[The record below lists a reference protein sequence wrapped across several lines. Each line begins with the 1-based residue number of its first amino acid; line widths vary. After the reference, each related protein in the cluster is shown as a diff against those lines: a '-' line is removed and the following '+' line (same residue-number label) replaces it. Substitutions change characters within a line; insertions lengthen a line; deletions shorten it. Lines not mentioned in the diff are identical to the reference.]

1 MDLRL
6 TNLLSSQQ
14 CFWII
19 FCNWVI
25 VFIPFRN
32 LSRSPYNYAVCEL
45 SSPFVIL
52 LPSNASRIV
61 EMHFLDLFLCLI
73 NELADA
79 SRFDLSKSLSKMP
92 IDLTTG
98 AGREE
103 IAARVRFHLLNWPRC
118 ATSNLVL
125 RLPSACL
132 LRWTWHGPQ
141 FEYRWPMPISEMSK

>member
-14 CFWII
+14 CFWMI

-32 LSRSPYNYAVCEL
+32 ISRSPYNYAVCEL
-45 SSPFVIL
+45 SSPFVIS
-52 LPSNASRIV
+52 LPSDASRIV

-79 SRFDLSKSLSKMP
+79 SRFDLSKSLKDANWLNDGCGKGGDCRARPFSPVKLAP
-92 IDLTTG
+92 LRNQQFG
-98 AGREE
+98 AS
-103 IAARVRFHLLNWPRC
+103 IA
-118 ATSNLVL
+118 T
-125 RLPSACL
+125 ACL

-141 FEYRWPMPISEMSK
+141 FEYRWPMPVSEMSK